1 MTPSTPR
8 HVGIVA
14 CSAEG
19 ASLCYRTLC
28 SEGATLLGAYGHP
41 EVSLHTHPHSAYVR
55 CLERNDWSG
64 VAELMR
70 PAADP
75 RFDAPARARR
85 PARRDPRRHR
95 ESERDPGR
103 RIGFL
108 LTEIREAGHCR
119 GPSRVQP
126 VGSYFSASLSCA
138 PPFVTL

>member
-75 RFDAPARARR
+75 RFDAPARARCTEACGTR
-85 PARRDPRRHR
+85 QGL
-95 ESERDPGR
+95 GR
-103 RIGFL
+103 
-108 LTEIREAGHCR
+108 LTLAGA
-119 GPSRVQP
+119 PSP
-126 VGSYFSASLSCA
+126 PLKHGSGDEMNSQIND
-138 PPFVTL
+138 V